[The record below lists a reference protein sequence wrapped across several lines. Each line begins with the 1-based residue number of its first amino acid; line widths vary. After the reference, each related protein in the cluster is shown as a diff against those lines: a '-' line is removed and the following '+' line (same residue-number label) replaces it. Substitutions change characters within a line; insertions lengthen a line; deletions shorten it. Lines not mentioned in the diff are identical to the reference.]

1 MSRVVLDRV
10 RPVWSVGTGSR
21 SRLSLAPARRPGR
34 DVIHLVTVVA
44 GYMYV
49 DGGQALLDSHY
60 ASVARELVEA
70 RQEVLVSRLSG
81 P

>member
-1 MSRVVLDRV
+1 M
-10 RPVWSVGTGSR
+10 
-21 SRLSLAPARRPGR
+21 
-34 DVIHLVTVVA
+34 IHLVTVVA